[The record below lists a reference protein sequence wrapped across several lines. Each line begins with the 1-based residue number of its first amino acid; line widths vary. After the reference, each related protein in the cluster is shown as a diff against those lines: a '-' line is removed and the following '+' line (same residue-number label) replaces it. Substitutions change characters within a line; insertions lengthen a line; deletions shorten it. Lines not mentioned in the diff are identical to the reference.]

1 MTKSNTTA
9 DKSRARSEGAALG
22 HARGH
27 APGPDSAGFG
37 HLSDRDAEYATM
49 FAELSRIGQS
59 GSGGVERMAL
69 SAADCES
76 RRWLAGR
83 MKDAG
88 ASISIDRIG
97 NLFGLFTWSP
107 KTPYVLVG
115 SHLDSQ
121 QNAGIYDGSY
131 GVVAALSAAM
141 RIDERV
147 RTHALV
153 PTCNLAVVDW
163 TNEEGARF
171 EPSLMGSRVY
181 TGALPYSAALAAC
194 DLEGHHMG
202 DELVARDWRG
212 HTHAPRA
219 SAYVEIHVEQGA
231 RLFDAGIDLG
241 IVTGSWSAVKMDV
254 EVRGEQSHTGCT
266 PMDERHDALYGA
278 ALLVAAVRDL
288 ADESGGEVRTSATK
302 LVAYPMSANTVASR
316 CTLHIEV
323 RAEETADARAATE
336 KLKARFGLLE
346 ARAKVN
352 IVIVGEKIRESAAY
366 WNLGLGIAEQA
377 AAEANLTSMRMKT
390 MCGHDSVALNEI
402 LPTIMMF
409 VPSVSGWAHSPREL
423 TDLNDQ
429 LNGVRELTA
438 VIERL
443 LVL

>member
-1 MTKSNTTA
+1 MTKSNATA
-9 DKSRARSEGAALG
+9 DRSRARFEGAAFG
-22 HARGH
+22 HAQGQ
-27 APGPDSAGFG
+27 APGVDGTGFG
-37 HLSDRDAEYATM
+37 HLSDRDAEYANL
-49 FAELSRIGQS
+49 FAELSRIGRS
-59 GSGGVERMAL
+59 GSGGVERLAL
-69 SAADCES
+69 SAADCEA
-76 RRWLAGR
+76 RRWLASR
-83 MKDAG
+83 MRDAG
-88 ASISIDRIG
+88 ASISVDRIG
-97 NLFGLFTWSP
+97 NLFGLFTWKP

-121 QNAGIYDGSY
+121 QNGGIYDGSY

-147 RTHALV
+147 RTHTLV

-194 DLEGHHMG
+194 DLEGYHMG
-202 DELVARDWRG
+202 DELAARDWRG
-212 HTHAPRA
+212 HTRAPRA
-219 SAYVEIHVEQGA
+219 SMYVEIHVEQGS
-231 RLFDAGIDLG
+231 RLSDAGIDIG
-241 IVTGSWSAVKMDV
+241 IVTGNWSAVKMDV

-266 PMDERHDALYGA
+266 PMGERCDALYGA
-278 ALLVAAVRDL
+278 SLLIAAVRDL
-288 ADESGGEVRTSATK
+288 ADESDGKVRTSATK
-302 LVAYPMSANTVASR
+302 LISYPMSANTVASR

-323 RAEETADARAATE
+323 RAEKTADARAAAE
-336 KLKARFGLLE
+336 KLKEGFGLLE
-346 ARAKVN
+346 ARAKVD
-352 IVIVGEKIRESAAY
+352 IVVVGEKTRESSAY

-377 AAEANLTSMRMKT
+377 AAEANLTSIRMKT
-390 MCGHDSVALNEI
+390 MCGHDSVALNEV